1 MSESKK
7 KVIQDKDLN
16 FLWIYFYQAFAYE
29 NNKTGEAFGMRG
41 GGWEENTEHRTQA
54 ESKSVEFCSLG
65 VWIPLW
71 GNTGHLCEACK

>member
-7 KVIQDKDLN
+7 KKSNSRQRSQLFVNL
-16 FLWIYFYQAFAYE
+16 FYQAFAYE

-65 VWIPLW
+65 V
-71 GNTGHLCEACK
+71 